1 MEINGNEEFQN
12 QDDIV
17 LDVDYKELSHQE
29 TIGTLSEKF
38 DIGRT
43 SMNTLVTGLE
53 KGNVLST
60 SNKPKGSWRK
70 LNDNDIE
77 IIKKAVDLIKTEDLS
92 ISAAVDKMVAEY
104 NNEKIPPKNT
114 SELYK
119 RLKSESSEQQMELMQ
134 QISRTNEQ
142 MKIALIEY
150 MENIKAKLDEIDN
163 LNRKLEESERARQE
177 DRIAFDQKT
186 DEITKK
192 LQDIE
197 QLQKELIETKE
208 ELEKEK
214 SKGFFKSFLD
224 RICTTYV

>member
-53 KGNVLST
+53 KGKVLST

-77 IIKKAVDLIKTEDLS
+77 IIKKAVDLIKTDDLS

-119 RLKSESSEQQMELMQ
+119 RLKSENSEQQMELMQ
-134 QISRTNEQ
+134 QITRTNEQ

-214 SKGFFKSFLD
+214 SKGFFKKLFG
-224 RICTTYV
+224 

>member
-119 RLKSESSEQQMELMQ
+119 RLKSENSEQQMELMQ
-134 QISRTNEQ
+134 QITRTNEQ
-142 MKIALIEY
+142 MKTALIEY
-150 MENIKAKLDEIDN
+150 MDSIKAKLDEIDN

-197 QLQKELIETKE
+197 QIQKELIETKE

-214 SKGFFKSFLD
+214 SKGFFKKLFG
-224 RICTTYV
+224 

>member
-53 KGNVLST
+53 KGKVLST

-119 RLKSESSEQQMELMQ
+119 RLKSENSEQQMELMQ
-134 QISRTNEQ
+134 QITRTNEQ

-177 DRIAFDQKT
+177 DRNAFDQKT

-214 SKGFFKSFLD
+214 SKGFFKKLFG
-224 RICTTYV
+224 

>member
-197 QLQKELIETKE
+197 QLQKELIETKG

-214 SKGFFKSFLD
+214 SKGFFKKLFG
-224 RICTTYV
+224 

>member
-1 MEINGNEEFQN
+1 MEINENEEFQN

-43 SMNTLVTGLE
+43 SMNSLVTGLE

-70 LNDNDIE
+70 LNDDDIE
-77 IIKKAVDLIKTEDLS
+77 VIKKAVDLIKTEDFS
-92 ISAAVDKMVAEY
+92 VNAAVDKVVAEY

-119 RLKSESSEQQMELMQ
+119 RLKSENSEQQMELMQ
-134 QISRTNEQ
+134 QITRSNEQ
-142 MKIALIEY
+142 MKNAFLEY
-150 MENIKAKLDEIDN
+150 MDNIKVKLDEIDN
-163 LNRKLEESERARQE
+163 LNKKLEESEKARQE
-177 DRIAFDQKT
+177 DRFAFNEKT
-186 DEITKK
+186 DEIIRK

-197 QLQKELIETKE
+197 QLQKELAETKD

-214 SKGFFKSFLD
+214 SKGFFKKLFG
-224 RICTTYV
+224 

>member
-119 RLKSESSEQQMELMQ
+119 RLKSENSEQQMELIQ
-134 QISRTNEQ
+134 QITRTNEQ

-150 MENIKAKLDEIDN
+150 MDSIKAKLDEIDN

-197 QLQKELIETKE
+197 QIQKELIETKE

-214 SKGFFKSFLD
+214 SKGFFKKLFG
-224 RICTTYV
+224 

>member
-43 SMNTLVTGLE
+43 SMNSLVTGLE

-77 IIKKAVDLIKTEDLS
+77 IIKKAVDLIKTQDLS

-119 RLKSESSEQQMELMQ
+119 RLKSENSEQQMELMQ
-134 QISRTNEQ
+134 QITRTNEQ

-150 MENIKAKLDEIDN
+150 MDSIKAKLDEIDN
-163 LNRKLEESERARQE
+163 HNRKLEESERARQE

-214 SKGFFKSFLD
+214 SKGFFKKLFG
-224 RICTTYV
+224 

>member
-104 NNEKIPPKNT
+104 NNEKIPPQNT

-119 RLKSESSEQQMELMQ
+119 RLKSENSEQQMELMQ
-134 QISRTNEQ
+134 QITRTNEQ

-150 MENIKAKLDEIDN
+150 MDSIKAKLDEIDN

-197 QLQKELIETKE
+197 QIQKELIETKE

-214 SKGFFKSFLD
+214 SKGFFKKLFG
-224 RICTTYV
+224 

>member
-1 MEINGNEEFQN
+1 MEINENEEFQN

-53 KGNVLST
+53 KGKVLST

-119 RLKSESSEQQMELMQ
+119 RLKSENSEQQMELMQ
-134 QISRTNEQ
+134 QITRTNEQ
-142 MKIALIEY
+142 MKIVLIEY
-150 MENIKAKLDEIDN
+150 MNNIKAKLDEIDN

-214 SKGFFKSFLD
+214 SKGFFKKLFG
-224 RICTTYV
+224 

>member
-163 LNRKLEESERARQE
+163 LNKKLEESERARQE

-214 SKGFFKSFLD
+214 SKGFFKKLFG
-224 RICTTYV
+224 

>member
-214 SKGFFKSFLD
+214 SKGFFKKIFG
-224 RICTTYV
+224 

>member
-142 MKIALIEY
+142 MKIALIEC

-214 SKGFFKSFLD
+214 SKGFFKKLFG
-224 RICTTYV
+224 

>member
-12 QDDIV
+12 QDDFV

-119 RLKSESSEQQMELMQ
+119 RLKSENSEQQMELMQ
-134 QISRTNEQ
+134 QITRTNEQ

-214 SKGFFKSFLD
+214 SKGFFKKLFG
-224 RICTTYV
+224 

>member
-1 MEINGNEEFQN
+1 MEINENEEFQN

-43 SMNTLVTGLE
+43 SMNSLVTGLE

-70 LNDNDIE
+70 LNDDDIE
-77 IIKKAVDLIKTEDLS
+77 VIKKAVDLIKTEDLS

-119 RLKSESSEQQMELMQ
+119 LPIKVIYFIKFCLNIVHVFDEHIFHLFVCSGDLLHQFHLLLWILIKMNWR
-134 QISRTNEQ
+134 NEDG
-142 MKIALIEY
+142 K
-150 MENIKAKLDEIDN
+150 NKD
-163 LNRKLEESERARQE
+163 SH
-177 DRIAFDQKT
+177 
-186 DEITKK
+186 
-192 LQDIE
+192 
-197 QLQKELIETKE
+197 
-208 ELEKEK
+208 
-214 SKGFFKSFLD
+214 
-224 RICTTYV
+224 

>member
-1 MEINGNEEFQN
+1 MEINENEKFQN

-77 IIKKAVDLIKTEDLS
+77 IIKKAVDLIKTEELS

-104 NNEKIPPKNT
+104 NNEKIPPKNA

-119 RLKSESSEQQMELMQ
+119 RLKSENSEQQMELMQ
-134 QISRTNEQ
+134 QITRTNEQ

-150 MENIKAKLDEIDN
+150 MDNIKAKLDEIDN

-214 SKGFFKSFLD
+214 SKGFFKKLFG
-224 RICTTYV
+224 

>member
-119 RLKSESSEQQMELMQ
+119 RLKSENSEQQMELMQ
-134 QISRTNEQ
+134 QITRTNEQ

-150 MENIKAKLDEIDN
+150 MDSIKAKLDGIDN

-197 QLQKELIETKE
+197 QIQKELIETKE

-214 SKGFFKSFLD
+214 SKGFFKKLFG
-224 RICTTYV
+224 

>member
-134 QISRTNEQ
+134 QISKTNEQ

-214 SKGFFKSFLD
+214 SKGFFKKLFG
-224 RICTTYV
+224 

>member
-43 SMNTLVTGLE
+43 SMNSLVTGLE

-70 LNDNDIE
+70 LIDNDIE
-77 IIKKAVDLIKTEDLS
+77 IIKKAVDLIKTQDLS

-119 RLKSESSEQQMELMQ
+119 RLKSENSEQQMELMQ
-134 QISRTNEQ
+134 QITRTNEQ

-150 MENIKAKLDEIDN
+150 MDSIKAKLDEIDN

-214 SKGFFKSFLD
+214 SKGFFKKLFG
-224 RICTTYV
+224 

>member
-92 ISAAVDKMVAEY
+92 ISTAVDKMVAEY

-119 RLKSESSEQQMELMQ
+119 RLKSENSEQQMELMQ
-134 QISRTNEQ
+134 QITRTNEQ

-214 SKGFFKSFLD
+214 SKGFFKKLFG
-224 RICTTYV
+224 

>member
-1 MEINGNEEFQN
+1 
-12 QDDIV
+12 
-17 LDVDYKELSHQE
+17 
-29 TIGTLSEKF
+29 
-38 DIGRT
+38 
-43 SMNTLVTGLE
+43 
-53 KGNVLST
+53 
-60 SNKPKGSWRK
+60 
-70 LNDNDIE
+70 
-77 IIKKAVDLIKTEDLS
+77 
-92 ISAAVDKMVAEY
+92 MVAEY

-119 RLKSESSEQQMELMQ
+119 RLKSENSEQQMELMQ
-134 QISRTNEQ
+134 QITRTNEQ

-150 MENIKAKLDEIDN
+150 MDSIKAKLDEIDN

-197 QLQKELIETKE
+197 QIQKELIETKE

-214 SKGFFKSFLD
+214 SKGFFKKLFG
-224 RICTTYV
+224 

>member
-12 QDDIV
+12 KNDIV

-119 RLKSESSEQQMELMQ
+119 RLKSENSEQQMELMQ
-134 QISRTNEQ
+134 QITRTNEQ

-214 SKGFFKSFLD
+214 SKGFFKKLFG
-224 RICTTYV
+224 

>member
-29 TIGTLSEKF
+29 TIETLSEKF

-104 NNEKIPPKNT
+104 NNEKIPHKNT

-214 SKGFFKSFLD
+214 SKGFFKKLFG
-224 RICTTYV
+224 

>member
-1 MEINGNEEFQN
+1 MEINGNEKFQN

-43 SMNTLVTGLE
+43 SMNSLVTGLE

-77 IIKKAVDLIKTEDLS
+77 IIKKAVDLIKTQDLS

-119 RLKSESSEQQMELMQ
+119 RLKSENSEQQMELMQ
-134 QISRTNEQ
+134 QITRTNEQ

-150 MENIKAKLDEIDN
+150 MDSIKAKLDEIDN

-214 SKGFFKSFLD
+214 SKGFFKKLFG
-224 RICTTYV
+224 

>member
-29 TIGTLSEKF
+29 TIETLSEKF

-214 SKGFFKSFLD
+214 SKGFFKKLFG
-224 RICTTYV
+224 

>member
-43 SMNTLVTGLE
+43 SMNSLVTGLE

-77 IIKKAVDLIKTEDLS
+77 IIKKAVDLIKTQDLS

-119 RLKSESSEQQMELMQ
+119 RLKSENSEQQMELMQ
-134 QISRTNEQ
+134 QITRTNEQ

-150 MENIKAKLDEIDN
+150 MDSIKAKLDEIDN
-163 LNRKLEESERARQE
+163 LNRKLEKSERARQE

-214 SKGFFKSFLD
+214 SKGFFKKLFG
-224 RICTTYV
+224 

>member
-186 DEITKK
+186 DEITKR

-214 SKGFFKSFLD
+214 SKGFFKKLFG
-224 RICTTYV
+224 

>member
-186 DEITKK
+186 DKITKK

-197 QLQKELIETKE
+197 QLQKELIKTKE

-214 SKGFFKSFLD
+214 SKGFFKKLFG
-224 RICTTYV
+224 

>member
-208 ELEKEK
+208 ELEKE
-214 SKGFFKSFLD
+214 
-224 RICTTYV
+224 

>member
-43 SMNTLVTGLE
+43 SMNSLVTGLE

-77 IIKKAVDLIKTEDLS
+77 IIKKAVDLIKTQDLS

-119 RLKSESSEQQMELMQ
+119 RLKSENSEQQMELMQ
-134 QISRTNEQ
+134 QITRTNEQ

-150 MENIKAKLDEIDN
+150 MDSIKAKLDEIDK

-214 SKGFFKSFLD
+214 SKGFFKKLFG
-224 RICTTYV
+224 

>member
-43 SMNTLVTGLE
+43 SMNSLVTGLE

-119 RLKSESSEQQMELMQ
+119 RLKSENSEQQMELMQ
-134 QISRTNEQ
+134 QITRTNEQ
-142 MKIALIEY
+142 MKNVLIEY
-150 MENIKAKLDEIDN
+150 MNNIKAKLDEIDN

-214 SKGFFKSFLD
+214 SKGFFKKLFG
-224 RICTTYV
+224 

>member
-92 ISAAVDKMVAEY
+92 ISAALDKMVAEY

-214 SKGFFKSFLD
+214 SKGFFKKLFG
-224 RICTTYV
+224 

>member
-43 SMNTLVTGLE
+43 SMNSLVTGLE

-77 IIKKAVDLIKTEDLS
+77 IIKKAVDLIKTQDLS

-119 RLKSESSEQQMELMQ
+119 RLKSENSEQQMELMQ
-134 QISRTNEQ
+134 QITRTNEQ

-150 MENIKAKLDEIDN
+150 MDSIKAKLDEIDN
-163 LNRKLEESERARQE
+163 LNRKLEESEMARQE
-177 DRIAFDQKT
+177 DRFAFDQKT

-214 SKGFFKSFLD
+214 SKGFFKKLFG
-224 RICTTYV
+224 

>member
-29 TIGTLSEKF
+29 TIGTLSEKL

-214 SKGFFKSFLD
+214 SKGFFKKLFG
-224 RICTTYV
+224 

>member
-134 QISRTNEQ
+134 QITRTNEQ

-214 SKGFFKSFLD
+214 SKGFFKKLFG
-224 RICTTYV
+224 

>member
-1 MEINGNEEFQN
+1 MEINENEEFQN

-17 LDVDYKELSHQE
+17 LDVVYKELSHQE

-43 SMNTLVTGLE
+43 SMNSLVTGLE

-70 LNDNDIE
+70 LNDDDIE
-77 IIKKAVDLIKTEDLS
+77 VIKKAVDLIKTEDLS

-119 RLKSESSEQQMELMQ
+119 RLKSENSEQQMELMQ
-134 QISRTNEQ
+134 QITRTNEQ
-142 MKIALIEY
+142 MKNVLIEY
-150 MENIKAKLDEIDN
+150 MNNIKAKLDEIVETS
-163 LNRKLEESERARQE
+163 LKGAA
-177 DRIAFDQKT
+177 IW
-186 DEITKK
+186 DEIKDRLKK
-192 LQDIE
+192 SALGLSGICR
-197 QLQKELIETKE
+197 KT
-208 ELEKEK
+208 
-214 SKGFFKSFLD
+214 GFVLLNSF
-224 RICTTYV
+224 RKN

>member
-197 QLQKELIETKE
+197 QFQKELIETKE

-214 SKGFFKSFLD
+214 SKGFFKKLFG
-224 RICTTYV
+224 

>member
-38 DIGRT
+38 DIRRT

-119 RLKSESSEQQMELMQ
+119 RLKSENSEQQMELMQ
-134 QISRTNEQ
+134 QITRTNEQ

-150 MENIKAKLDEIDN
+150 MDSIKAKLDEIDN

-197 QLQKELIETKE
+197 QIQKELIETKE

-214 SKGFFKSFLD
+214 SKGFFKKLFG
-224 RICTTYV
+224 